1 MKKAFTLIEMLVVII
16 IIGIVILVAIP
27 SVRNLTYNSSSK
39 KYKEMEKIIVE
50 ASKVYSSSYQG
61 ELVNTSYEC
70 FNIPYSTLIKEE
82 LIEETDITCTGNIIM
97 RKRDKIGYDYEPYL
111 TCKDKKE
118 KVVANNQRPSKL
130 LKCIGFSGDFKVAYN
145 LYTNSEKTEN
155 YDQGSWMKY
164 VYGKYTSTSP
174 YGTGI
179 EKYQYTKDLLNWVDM
194 TGNEQSYTN
203 YNGTIYIRAID
214 QDGNISSVNHH
225 VVKADTTGPTFALS
239 NNEHG
244 ITANN
249 TMKVDIINLKDSGVG
264 VDKNASIYSYDGG
277 TTWVPVASKEY
288 NLATT
293 GQIQVKDK
301 LGNVTTQPVSV
312 IKACS
317 SPTGANATSDTIL
330 TGYSAWVN
338 GSLVSGTMKNN
349 GAITKTLSAGESY
362 TIPKGFHNGSG
373 KVTATALSNQTSATA
388 TANQILTGQTAW
400 VNGAKITGTM
410 PNNGTINKTIG
421 AGESYTIPSGY
432 TSGGVVTAKT
442 LKEQTPATATASD
455 VAEGKTAW
463 VNGELITG
471 IAKDSSI
478 TRIEIDWYA
487 NGGGN
492 YNTFASRSGTA
503 VYTKNSDGTWTKSG
517 DWGGTYSFGSATATG
532 YSWSATGGI
541 TAIRIS

>member
-432 TSGGVVTAKT
+432 ASGGVVTAKT
-442 LKEQTPATATASD
+442 LKEQTPATATATD
-455 VAEGKTAW
+455 IIEGKTAW
-463 VNGELITG
+463 VNGELVTG
-471 IAKDSSI
+471 TASSQPQYTSVTVVIAGED
-478 TRIEIDWYA
+478 
-487 NGGGN
+487 GGN
-492 YNTFASRSGTA
+492 SVKPTTITIQVGKT
-503 VYTKNSDGTWTKSG
+503 GTWTTSNG
-517 DWGGTYSFGSATATG
+517 NQGHGASLHIS
-532 YSWSATGGI
+532 SWNK
-541 TAIRIS
+541 